1 MSTVLSFLRIS
12 VGMEKPP
19 FFLRLQTQSVNEPSD
34 LSQRNHLPWNQ
45 LLITIKAVSC
55 VTLVDGCCQAGVYR
69 RVFISE
75 VRVIKNGAACK
86 HSPLF
91 SFNSAYG
98 SFARPSGRLGPKAV
112 YELLVSRRYGNQYF
126 LSDTKDGAELFEVKL
141 WFLCFQSHT
150 YKMEDISFDCH
161 FHDGRCKRD

>member
-1 MSTVLSFLRIS
+1 LDNGKIARDVNGSELFSGFWGHRKNLRSFYACRSRRWTNRPKIH
-12 VGMEKPP
+12 EKPSCK
-19 FFLRLQTQSVNEPSD
+19 RSS
-34 LSQRNHLPWNQ
+34 LPV
-45 LLITIKAVSC
+45 LFSCKRVSC

-98 SFARPSGRLGPKAV
+98 SFARPSGRLGPNIPYIILRAGFN
-112 YELLVSRRYGNQYF
+112 LLLCNMD
-126 LSDTKDGAELFEVKL
+126 LSLE
-141 WFLCFQSHT
+141 
-150 YKMEDISFDCH
+150 ED
-161 FHDGRCKRD
+161 